1 MRGPVAIIGTGPA
14 GLACARRLVRAD
26 VPVVIIDD
34 NPQAGGQYFK
44 QLPPQ
49 FTVSRTARIERDQ
62 TRAEF
67 LLGILAHRLVTYL
80 PETCIWA
87 LSAQST
93 LAYAGPSGSGRIE
106 AEAIVVA
113 AGAHDRPLP
122 FPGWTFPG
130 VMTAGGCLNLI
141 KGQGILPGRRF
152 ALAGKRPLLLV
163 AAHSLL
169 RVAAP

>member
-44 QLPPQ
+44 QLPRQ

-106 AEAIVVA
+106 AEAILVA

-130 VMTAGGCLNLI
+130 VITPRGCLYLT
-141 KGQGILPGRRF
+141 KAPGIFPCRPF
-152 ALAGKRPLLLV
+152 ARAGNRHPV
-163 AAHSLL
+163 
-169 RVAAP
+169 